1 DWHLSPHRRGVLRLP
16 GDRRHL
22 MGRLAGFRYRDI
34 TRRLKALVS
43 ISVFSV
49 VYFSKNVAN
58 WSAAQQI

>member
-1 DWHLSPHRRGVLRLP
+1 
-16 GDRRHL
+16 